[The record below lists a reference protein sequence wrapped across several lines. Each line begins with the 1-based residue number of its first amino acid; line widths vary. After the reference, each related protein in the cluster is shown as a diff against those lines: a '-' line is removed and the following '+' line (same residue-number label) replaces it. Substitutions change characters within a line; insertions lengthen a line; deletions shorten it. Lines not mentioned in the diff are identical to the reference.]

1 MYSKFIKRTTAGVLF
16 PLLFYTRSYLLS
28 KPFYSGLGSILMFH
42 RVCPNST
49 KRRIRSNSGLEV
61 TPEYLESTINF
72 LRQNDYEIVS
82 LSRAAQILNTGD
94 NIKKKFVVFT
104 FDDGYADNYTHAY
117 PIFKKHE
124 VPFTIY
130 VTTQLPDGD
139 AILWWYLLEELIL
152 NENLIEFEFS
162 GRQYQYSCDNF
173 WGKESTYHDIH
184 RLILNGP
191 IDDFNERIQQIFK
204 NYDNINFQE
213 RTSNLAL
220 SWKQIREMSEDDLVE
235 IGAHTINHHA
245 LNKLPEAAVQEEMEG
260 SRDRIESE
268 IGKKVEH
275 FCYPFGTRNEVGER
289 EFRIAKRCGFKTS
302 TTSSSANIFPEH
314 KNFLERLP
322 RITINQKRD
331 NGNVNYLALWLN
343 GIFPCIL
350 NKFKR
355 IV

>member
-1 MYSKFIKRTTAGVLF
+1 MQRNSKARIELVITT
-16 PLLFYTRSYLLS
+16 
-28 KPFYSGLGSILMFH
+28 
-42 RVCPNST
+42 
-49 KRRIRSNSGLEV
+49 
-61 TPEYLESTINF
+61 
-72 LRQNDYEIVS
+72 
-82 LSRAAQILNTGD
+82 
-94 NIKKKFVVFT
+94 
-104 FDDGYADNYTHAY
+104 
-117 PIFKKHE
+117 
-124 VPFTIY
+124 
-130 VTTQLPDGD
+130 
-139 AILWWYLLEELIL
+139 
-152 NENLIEFEFS
+152 
-162 GRQYQYSCDNF
+162 
-173 WGKESTYHDIH
+173 
-184 RLILNGP
+184 LNGP

-302 TTSSSANIFPEH
+302 TTSSPANIFPEH

-331 NGNVNYLALWLN
+331 NGDVNYLALWLN

-355 IV
+355 IA

>member
-1 MYSKFIKRTTAGVLF
+1 M
-16 PLLFYTRSYLLS
+16 
-28 KPFYSGLGSILMFH
+28 
-42 RVCPNST
+42 CPNSS
-49 KRRIRSNSGLEV
+49 KRRIRSVSGLEV
-61 TPEYLESTINF
+61 TPEYLESTIHF
-72 LRQNDYEIVS
+72 LRQNNYELVS

-94 NIKKKFVVFT
+94 NIKKKFAVFT
-104 FDDGYADNYTHAY
+104 FDDGYADNYLHAY
-117 PIFKKHE
+117 PIFKKYE

-162 GRQYQYSCDNF
+162 GRQYQFSCDNF
-173 WGKESTYHDIH
+173 WKKESTYHDIH

-204 NYDNINFQE
+204 NYNNINFQE

-220 SWKQIREMSEDDLVE
+220 SWQQIREMSEDQLVE
-235 IGAHTINHHA
+235 IGAHTINHPS
-245 LNKLPEAAVQEEMEG
+245 LNKLSEAAVQKEMEG

-275 FCYPFGTRNEVGER
+275 FCYPFGTRNEIGER
-289 EFRIAKRCGFKTS
+289 EFRIAKQCGFKTS
-302 TTSSSANIFPEH
+302 TTTSSANIFSEH

-322 RITINQKRD
+322 RIAINQKRD
-331 NGNVNYLALWLN
+331 NGDINYLALWLN
-343 GIFPCIL
+343 GVLPCIL